1 VASAGLPEVYAQ
13 SLIEYGALTSTLSSN
28 VRQLTYDI
36 QDWISQITPLTW
48 LAVGAVVVV
57 GLFLRR
63 RR

>member
-1 VASAGLPEVYAQ
+1 MYAQ
-13 SLIEYGALTSTLSSN
+13 SLIEYGALTSALSSN

-36 QDWISQITPLTW
+36 QDWVSHIAPLTW

-57 GLFLRR
+57 GLALRR